1 MAEPGDIFP
10 PYLDRVEGLSGDAF
24 LASPM
29 TQRLL
34 AAARARPGLTLSE
47 LRESISTSWGS
58 LYRSLQ
64 RLEALGMVRYQT
76 VGRRKLLFVAGDPE
90 PSDQAVV
97 MEAAAILRQPTAR
110 MVALSILMRP
120 GRSVPDVAASLQLTP
135 RVVYHHVQRLLA
147 VGLIQSS
154 SQTRH
159 RDLAPSPK
167 LSSALD
173 VAENKVRVGASR
185 RTP

>member
-1 MAEPGDIFP
+1 MTNPGDILP
-10 PYLDRVEGLSGDAF
+10 PPFEVVGAVSGEAF
-24 LASPM
+24 FTSPV

-47 LRESISTSWGS
+47 LRESVNMSWGS
-58 LYRSLQ
+58 LYRMLQ
-64 RLEALGMVRYQT
+64 RLESEGMVRYQV
-76 VGRRKLLFVAGDPE
+76 VGRRKLLFVAGEPE
-90 PSDQAVV
+90 PQGQSVM

-120 GRSVPDVAASLQLTP
+120 GRSVPEVAASLQLTP

-159 RDLAPSPK
+159 RDLGPAPV
-167 LSSALD
+167 LAAALD
-173 VAENKVRVGASR
+173 VAENKVRVNVRNG
-185 RTP
+185 P